1 MAKTDV
7 NFDPFDQK
15 MAAAGCPPIAIQSFK
30 HYYKRLVNGETGFI
44 PESDILPLDAV
55 PDLESRSLEALTEI
69 GHEMLPRAVIIKLN
83 GGLGT
88 SMGMQ
93 RAKSLLKVKD
103 GLSFLDVIVR
113 QARSLSTP
121 VPVVFMNSFST
132 AADTRE
138 ALKRYPELDSNP
150 VPLAFLQNQIPK
162 VDADTLRPVNN
173 RDNPKLD
180 WCPPGHGDI
189 YLALLTSGM
198 LDILLNAGLEYA
210 FVSNADNLGAFLE
223 PCLLGYFIQ
232 NEFTFMMEVADRTEV
247 DRKGGHLARLK
258 SGRYVLR
265 EIAQTPA
272 ADQGDFQ
279 DIQRHKY
286 FNTNNIWIHLPSL
299 KSVMQRQKGVLGLPM
314 IRNRKPVNP
323 RDSKSPPIYQL
334 ETAMGA
340 AILVFDAAGAI
351 RVPRDR
357 FAPVKSTN
365 DLLAVRSDAY
375 IMTNHYQLVPN
386 PKRSMDP
393 VRIDLDPDYY
403 RLVDH
408 FENRFPLGPPSLVN
422 CASLQVIGDVRFGRD
437 VILEGWAS
445 VINGSDTTYEIGDGR
460 KIQGELRV

>member
-1 MAKTDV
+1 
-7 NFDPFDQK
+7 
-15 MAAAGCPPIAIQSFK
+15 
-30 HYYKRLVNGETGFI
+30 
-44 PESDILPLDAV
+44 
-55 PDLESRSLEALTEI
+55 
-69 GHEMLPRAVIIKLN
+69 
-83 GGLGT
+83 
-88 SMGMQ
+88 MGMQ

-150 VPLAFLQNQIPK
+150 IPLDFLQNQIPK
-162 VDADTLRPVNN
+162 VDAETLSPVND
-173 RDNPKLD
+173 RSNPNLD

-232 NEFTFMMEVADRTEV
+232 NEFTFMMEVAHRTEG

-265 EIAQTPA
+265 EIAQTPEV
-272 ADQGDFQ
+272 DQGAFQ

-299 KSVMQRQKGVLGLPM
+299 KAVMQRNNGLLGLPM

-323 RDSKSPPIYQL
+323 RDPKSPPVYQL

-340 AILVFDAAGAI
+340 AISVFDAAGAI

-365 DLLAVRSDAY
+365 DLLAVRSDAF
-375 IMTNHYQLVPN
+375 IMTNHYQLVQN
-386 PKRSMDP
+386 PKRRMDP

-408 FENRFPLGPPSLVN
+408 FENRFPFGAPSLVN
-422 CASLQVIGDVRFGRD
+422 CVSLQVIGDVRYGRD
-437 VILEGWAS
+437 VVLEGWVS
-445 VINGSDTTYEIGDGR
+445 VINGRDETYEIGDGR